1 MIARGYI
8 RVSTDEQAKNGA
20 SIPSQEKILRALA
33 VVKGYDDFEV
43 YIDDGFS
50 GKNLRRPRVQQLLQ
64 ECRTGRVEAVLVWK
78 LDRLSRSLRD
88 LLNLIE
94 EDFTPNGVTLIS
106 ATESIDTSTPGGRAM
121 LAVLGTF
128 AQFEREQDAERV
140 TMVHRQLA
148 KDCRYLGGPVPLGY
162 KIVDKHY
169 QIDEATAPVVRRLF
183 EMYLAHQGY
192 TEMLRYLNGVGLK
205 TVTGKPFSK
214 ANLNYILSNE
224 KYVGTYIHNRLAAA
238 DHEGKRSSSRL
249 KPEAEQIRIPGGIPA
264 IISQATW
271 DEACRLRAENRAF
284 KGTYTSTPFLLAGH
298 CHCAVC
304 GSALRVLS
312 GGTDRDGTR
321 QRYYFCPNRCIP
333 SVRKEKLEDAAFDA
347 VAHATLDE
355 ELLIR
360 ACDVANGFLAA
371 QDEDAAADARRI
383 RQRMTEITKRQANI
397 TDALAASGAAAPACL
412 LQELASLDADKAALA
427 AQLTQL
433 QRRGPHYDPQTVLRQ
448 LNTVSQA
455 KEKPPEQQKSL
466 LQAAIRDVIINQG
479 EYSFVLTADE
489 SVELR
494 GVEPLSESSKA
505 KPSPSAVYDLTFPPP
520 RVHRQTRGF
529 SSFILQTGRKA

>member
-33 VVKGYDDFEV
+33 VVKGYDDFDV

-50 GKNLRRPRVQQLLQ
+50 GKNLRRPRVQQLLE
-64 ECRTGRVEAVLVWK
+64 ECRAGRVDAVIVWK

-94 EDFTPNGVTLIS
+94 EDFTPHGVTLIS

-162 KIVDKHY
+162 KIINKHY
-169 QIDEATAPVVRRLF
+169 EVDEVTAPVVRRLF
-183 EMYLAHQGY
+183 DMYLAHQGY
-192 TEMLRYLNGVGLK
+192 TEMLRYLNETGLK
-205 TVTGKPFSK
+205 TATGKPFAK
-214 ANLNYILSNE
+214 TNLNYILSNE

-249 KPEAEQIRIPGGIPA
+249 KPEADQIRIPGGIPA
-264 IISQATW
+264 IIDQATW
-271 DEACRLRAENRAF
+271 DAACRLRAENRATR
-284 KGTYTSTPFLLAGH
+284 GTYTSTPYLLAGR

-304 GSALRVLS
+304 GSALRVLT
-312 GGTDRDGTR
+312 GGTDRNGTR
-321 QRYYFCPNRCIP
+321 QRYYTCPQRCIP
-333 SVRKEKLEDAAFDA
+333 LVRKERLEDAAFDA
-347 VAHATLDE
+347 IANASLDE
-355 ELLIR
+355 DMLIR
-360 ACDVANGFLAA
+360 ACDVANSFLAA
-371 QDEDAAADARRI
+371 QDEDAATDIQAI
-383 RQRMTEITKRQANI
+383 KQRMAEISKRQANI
-397 TDALAASGAAAPACL
+397 TDALASSGAAAPSYL
-412 LQELASLDADKAALA
+412 LQELTTLDADKAALA
-427 AQLTQL
+427 ARLTQL
-433 QRRGPHYDPQTVLRQ
+433 QHRGPHYDPRAILHQ
-448 LNTVSQA
+448 LNTVKTA
-455 KEKPPEQQKSL
+455 KEKPPEQQKSI
-466 LQAAIRDVIINQG
+466 LQATIRDAIISQG
-479 EYSFVLTADE
+479 DYSFILTADE

-494 GVEPLSESSKA
+494 AGVKA
-505 KPSPSAVYDLTFPPP
+505 LQRFQLWIAIILT
-520 RVHRQTRGF
+520 G
-529 SSFILQTGRKA
+529 LQTCSLKLLPEECRPCKMKPMKY